1 MKPIR
6 YVVAYVAALVVFL
19 AMDAVWLTLTGTYYR
34 SVLGDMLAT
43 DVRLAPAV
51 AFYLV
56 DTLGLMIFVVRSG
69 MWSSWGEVFGRG
81 ALFGVFTYA
90 TYDLTNYAVLRRWT
104 LGITLADILWGAV
117 LSAMVALAGWAVLRA
132 GRSDIGG
139 ARRGR

>member
-1 MKPIR
+1 MRPIR
-6 YVVAYVAALVVFL
+6 IVAAYVVALVVFL
-19 AMDAVWLTLTGTYYR
+19 AMDAVWLTLTGGYYR
-34 SVLGDMLAT
+34 AVLGDMLAA

-56 DTLGLMIFVVRSG
+56 DTLGLMIFVMWSGSRSG
-69 MWSSWGEVFGRG
+69 WGEVLGRG

-117 LSAMVALAGWAVLRA
+117 LSAVVSLVGWAVLWA
-132 GRSDIGG
+132 GWPGNADVP
-139 ARRGR
+139 RGR